1 MDKSFDEL
9 VSTCNCGGS
18 GFYTRAEIDEMLANI
33 VDQDTIDA
41 MLDDMFQDYISGT
54 DLEQLIINTLGD
66 VYTQEQIDAMLDDMA
81 TMTWVQ
87 AQGYLTA
94 QDIAGKLDTTAF
106 TEFSNAMEACCND
119 VNSYIADLTEKTRH
133 QQRVIDRLY
142 AAVFPTP
149 AYTGVTLV
157 ATYNVESTLVP
168 TTILANT
175 SSIVSATYNGNPIT
189 IGRTFRFDNEGDN
202 QITFEFYNEQN
213 PIKTPEST
221 FAGVTALKS
230 VEFQSGGLINTN
242 FFKDSGLQSVTL
254 PSALT
259 NIYDSAFEGT
269 PIQTVTI
276 PNSVISIWTSAFKDC
291 TSLSAV
297 TFESGGIG
305 ELRILCNAFYGCENL
320 ETISF
325 PSRVNKVYCDT
336 FSTDMTSITFEGTTP
351 PELWNKENALG
362 PVSFDFPIYVPASA
376 VNAYK
381 QHIDWDNYKDRVT
394 SA

>member
-1 MDKSFDEL
+1 MDINYND
-9 VSTCNCGGS
+9 VNYTCNCEGRGG
-18 GFYTRAEIDEMLANI
+18 RINPDQLNEILNEM
-33 VDQDTIDA
+33 
-41 MLDDMFQDYISGT
+41 FEDYISGGT
-54 DLEQLIINTLGD
+54 LEQYIINIMADT
-66 VYTQEQIDAMLDDMA
+66 YTEAQIDAMLSDMA
-81 TMTWVQ
+81 TMTWVE

-94 QDIAGKLDTTAF
+94 QDITGKLDTTAF
-106 TEFSNAMEACCND
+106 TEFSNAMESCCND
-119 VNSYIADLTEKTRH
+119 VNAYIADLSERTRH

-175 SSIVSATYNGNPIT
+175 DSIVSATYNGSPIT

-202 QITFEFYNEQN
+202 QITFEFYLEQN

-254 PSALT
+254 PSGLT
-259 NIYDSAFEGT
+259 NIYDSAFQGT

-276 PNSVISIWTSAFKDC
+276 PNTVIGIWTSAFEGC
-291 TSLSAV
+291 TNLSGV

-320 ETISF
+320 ATISF
-325 PSRVNKVYCDT
+325 PSRVNKLYCET

-351 PELWNKENALG
+351 PELWNNHNALG
-362 PVSFDFPIYVPASA
+362 PASFDFPIYVPASA
-376 VNAYK
+376 VAAYK
-381 QHIDWDNYKDRVT
+381 QHIDWDDYKDRVT